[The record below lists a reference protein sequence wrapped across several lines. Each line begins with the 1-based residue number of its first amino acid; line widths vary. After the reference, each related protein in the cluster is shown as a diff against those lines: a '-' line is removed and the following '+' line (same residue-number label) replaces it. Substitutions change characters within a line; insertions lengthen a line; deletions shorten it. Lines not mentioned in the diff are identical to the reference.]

1 MPGTIKQIAQLS
13 GVSRGTVDRVL
24 NHRGRVDPEV
34 ARRVEQIAEELGY
47 LTRTQRKAGGR
58 QAGAGVEGGKRIGV
72 VTQLSGASFMIEV
85 RRGIEEIARKLAF
98 QGIDVVVRECPDVDE
113 QMQIK
118 MIEELVEEGIDGL
131 AIMPVDCAGVG
142 LKLNQLI
149 RERGIPVITFNTD
162 IVGVEK
168 LAFVGLDNRNSGRAA
183 AGLMA
188 MMMQGKGT
196 VLGIVGNFS
205 NSAGMQRIDGFAEE
219 LKKSFPD
226 MTLIGVRPSGDR
238 TAQVASIVTQALSAF
253 PDLGGILQISG
264 GQAGLRQALARWD
277 KERRPCVVMY
287 DATPKN
293 AALMKE
299 GIADFIID
307 QDGYTQGYRTISL
320 LADKLRWD
328 KDPEKEYMYTDINI
342 RTRYTC

>member
-1 MPGTIKQIAQLS
+1 MPGTINQIAQMA

-24 NHRGRVDPEV
+24 NHRGRVDQEV

-47 LTRTQRKAGGR
+47 VTRTQRKAENR
-58 QAGAGVEGGKRIGV
+58 QGIMGNGTGKRIGV

-98 QGIDVVVRECPDVDE
+98 QGIEVVMKECPDVDKD
-113 QMQIK
+113 MQLKLID
-118 MIEELVEEGIDGL
+118 ELVEEGIDGL
-131 AIMPVDCAGVG
+131 AIMPVDCSSVG

-149 RERGIPVITFNTD
+149 REKGIPVITFNTD

-168 LAFVGLDNRNSGRAA
+168 LAFVGLDNRKSGRAA
-183 AGLMA
+183 AGLLA
-188 MMMQGKGT
+188 MMMQKKGS

-205 NSAGMQRIDGFAEE
+205 NSAGMQRIDGFTEE
-219 LKKSFPD
+219 LKKNFPD
-226 MTLIGVRPSGDR
+226 MRLIGVQSSSDR
-238 TAQVASIVTQALSAF
+238 TAQVASIVAQALSDF
-253 PDLGGILQISG
+253 PDLGGILQVSG
-264 GQAGLRQALARWD
+264 GQAGIRQALADWD
-277 KERRPCVVMY
+277 GSVRPYVVMY

-293 AALMKE
+293 AALLKE

-328 KDPEKEYMYTDINI
+328 KNPDKEYMYTDINI
-342 RTRYTC
+342 RTKYTC